1 MARKKTANG
10 RLSPL
15 PSDENAVDAA
25 SSSAAPST
33 PRIDIVA
40 ASAGVQRDVIK
51 VNNVNLS
58 DLKNSCDDVV
68 KRLLS
73 QPELFQ
79 QNHTHTDV
87 KLGLGWASVIVAA
100 GTALYGWK
108 VEFEKS
114 KPLVW
119 AGVILYVLLTSLS
132 TLYSFFVEKDTVY
145 VGKRKTLAKRIET
158 ERITVASS
166 TVPSKPNQPP
176 RYKIDLTYVRS
187 SNGGK
192 SLLGRGAGADERG
205 YNEFFDEEG
214 TMDQLKFERWV
225 GGLVERVMEER

>member
-1 MARKKTANG
+1 MI
-10 RLSPL
+10 
-15 PSDENAVDAA
+15 AVC
-25 SSSAAPST
+25 
-33 PRIDIVA
+33 
-40 ASAGVQRDVIK
+40 Q
-51 VNNVNLS
+51 
-58 DLKNSCDDVV
+58 
-68 KRLLS
+68 LLS

-79 QNHTHTDV
+79 QNHTHIDV
-87 KLGLGWASVIVAA
+87 KLGLGWASVLVAT

-119 AGVILYVLLTSLS
+119 AGVILYVAASSCSRLYSHLSCCRYVLLTSLS
-132 TLYSFFVEKDTVY
+132 TLYSFFVEKDIVY

-166 TVPSKPNQPP
+166 TVPSKPSQPP
-176 RYKIDLTYVRS
+176 RYKINVTYVRS

-225 GGLVERVMEER
+225 SGLVERVMEEQ